1 MSNRIMPVT
10 LAVTDREERRRIER
24 MVAASYL
31 VRLADPDADETGV
44 LVYEPGESVDE
55 DLPQIIQA
63 LESGRVE
70 DVYLTGRAAGSDLL
84 IRAMRSGIREFLSF
98 PVDEEEF
105 RAAVMRTVMRRGR
118 GCDTGEGGRIVTVA
132 GCKPGLGGSTLAA
145 SLAWCLNRR
154 ATGRTLLLDLRRPM
168 GEIPFFLDLKHE
180 YTWGH
185 LMEDISRLDAT
196 YLRSVVAEHESGLA
210 VLPGPDH
217 GERPDEGSLGMIL
230 EQARQDYDFVVVDSI
245 WPAAHLAGA
254 LPAELERADDLCV
267 PLHLTLPCLASA
279 ARVLESIRQHG
290 PGMDA
295 RLRLAALRVPR
306 DATIGV
312 SEAAEALGRDI
323 AWMVPDDFALALSAL
338 NQGTPLVAAFP
349 RSPAARAMERM
360 AAELDHRPALK
371 PQRASFLGSLF
382 GSRRGVD
389 SSKPVKGAGQ
399 TNGSGVAPRSGMA
412 LNSGMKEVTS

>member
-1 MSNRIMPVT
+1 MPVT

-31 VRLADPDADETGV
+31 VRLADPEADETGV
-44 LVYEPGESVDE
+44 LVYEPGEGVDE

-70 DVYLTGRAAGSDLL
+70 DVYLTGRAADSDLL

-105 RAAVMRTVMRRGR
+105 RAAVMRTVMRRDAG
-118 GCDTGEGGRIVTVA
+118 GETGEGGRIVTVA
-132 GCKPGLGGSTLAA
+132 GCKPGLGGSTLAT

-154 ATGRTLLLDLRRPM
+154 APGRTLLLDLRRPV

-196 YLRSVVAEHESGLA
+196 YLRTVVAEHGSGLA

-217 GERPDEGSLGMIL
+217 GERPDEASLGMIL
-230 EQARQDYDFVVVDSI
+230 EQARHDYDFVVVDSA
-245 WPAAHLAGA
+245 WPDAAHLAGA
-254 LPAELERADDLCV
+254 MPVELERADDLCV

-279 ARVLESIRQHG
+279 ARVLEGVRQHG
-290 PGMDA
+290 LDD

-312 SEAAEALGRDI
+312 IEAAEALGRDI
-323 AWMVPDDFALALSAL
+323 AWVVPDDFASALSAL

-349 RSPAARAMERM
+349 RSPASRAIEGL
-360 AAELDHRPALK
+360 AAELDHRPAAE

-382 GSRRGVD
+382 GRRRT
-389 SSKPVKGAGQ
+389 PAP
-399 TNGSGVAPRSGMA
+399 SGLANRSGGTRRTDVA
-412 LNSGMKEVTS
+412 EVAS